1 MSEAS
6 INAYHKQLKTTET
19 AQETE
24 AAVLE
29 KAAFALETAQ
39 RTPEDLEV
47 FEKAL
52 QFNQLVWTS
61 IQSVLDNDNQLPVEI
76 VANLMSLSIFI
87 DKQVAKALYSEDRDL
102 LTSII
107 TINRN
112 IAAGLRDAARLA
124 AQEAADA
131 AVAQGPAPQTE
142 SAKEAAPQAPAP
154 GSHSGFKPTDA

>member
-76 VANLMSLSIFI
+76 RVVR
-87 DKQVAKALYSEDRDL
+87 KSELRRFFRQDCCHE
-102 LTSII
+102 
-107 TINRN
+107 
-112 IAAGLRDAARLA
+112 AAGVNDVRRDVIF
-124 AQEAADA
+124 Q
-131 AVAQGPAPQTE
+131 
-142 SAKEAAPQAPAP
+142 
-154 GSHSGFKPTDA
+154 F